1 MRKILLIVFVVFA
14 FAEALTAQQDPQYTQ
29 YMYNPIVVNPAYAGN
44 RGVMSIMGLHRSQ
57 WVGLDGAPRT
67 QTLSLH
73 SPIAKS
79 RVGIGLSIVNDEIG
93 PAEETY
99 AAADFSYS
107 IPLGEG
113 SKLSF
118 GIKGGVHLLNVDFS
132 RLNIFDPSD
141 TRLRE
146 NVENRLSPTVGAGVY
161 YHTKSFYVGLSSP
174 NVLQTEHFDNVNN
187 MGATSFIAQERIH
200 FFGTAGYV
208 FHLNN
213 EIKFKPATM
222 VKAVLGAPLQ
232 VDVSGNFLFN
242 EKFTVGAAYRW
253 SAAVSAMVGFQV
265 SEQMLLGF
273 AYDRE
278 TTELGNAIFN
288 DGSYELFARFE
299 LFDSYDKIITPRFF

>member
-1 MRKILLIVFVVFA
+1 MKKIFLIVFVVFA
-14 FAEALTAQQDPQYTQ
+14 FAEAVTAQQDPQYTQ

-73 SPIAKS
+73 TPIANS
-79 RVGIGLSIVNDEIG
+79 RVGVGLSIVNDEIG
-93 PAEETY
+93 PADETY

-107 IPLGEG
+107 IPVGEG

-118 GIKGGVHLLNVDFS
+118 GIKGGVHLLNVDFT
-132 RLNIFDPSD
+132 RLNIFNPSD
-141 TRLRE
+141 SRLQE

-161 YHTKSFYVGLSSP
+161 YHAERFHIGLSSP
-174 NVLQTEHFDNVNN
+174 NLLQTDHFDNVNN
-187 MGATSFIAQERIH
+187 TSATSFIAQERIH

-208 FHLNN
+208 FDLNS
-213 EIKFKPATM
+213 EIKLKPATM
-222 VKAVLGAPLQ
+222 VKVVSGAPLQ
-232 VDVSGNFLFN
+232 VDLSGNFLFN

-278 TTELGNAIFN
+278 TTELGNAVYN

-299 LFDSYDKIITPRFF
+299 LFNSYDKIITPRFF